1 MFLLLRPEF
10 YSFLVAKNVPTFTSG
25 ILQFFTV
32 RKCSYFYVRNFT
44 AKCRWKIVPK
54 STLRGSPGG
63 PWGCLGWS
71 WRLPGH
77 GRDTFWEKNGKLL
90 KSGPLFTNPGGGH
103 GDPVGTQKSTKNAPG
118 PENERSET
126 VHGTIFYRL
135 LPRSPFFSLVSSI
148 LARFCSKKG
157 WRKTCMFVEDRAL
170 FPNLWPSRNTAHGSK
185 NRCFD
190 FLRVCRFCRKN
201 DEKWVQ
207 NFDPRH
213 FPPKPPKSTLRDPV
227 LGPKTDP
234 N

>member
-1 MFLLLRPEF
+1 MKNRSKIDPEGVPGRPLGMSGLVLEAPGAWSRHFLRKEWKVIKIWTAFYWSRGRP
-10 YSFLVAKNVPTFTSG
+10 
-25 ILQFFTV
+25 
-32 RKCSYFYVRNFT
+32 
-44 AKCRWKIVPK
+44 
-54 STLRGSPGG
+54 
-63 PWGCLGWS
+63 
-71 WRLPGH
+71 
-77 GRDTFWEKNGKLL
+77 
-90 KSGPLFTNPGGGH
+90 

-118 PENERSET
+118 PENGRSET
-126 VHGTIFYRL
+126 VQGTIFYRL

-148 LARFCSKKG
+148 LARFCSKK
-157 WRKTCMFVEDRAL
+157 WWKKTCMFVEDRAL

-213 FPPKPPKSTLRDPV
+213 FPQKPPKSTLRDPV

>member
-1 MFLLLRPEF
+1 MKNRSKIDPEGVPGRSLGMSGLVLEAPGAWSRHFLRKEWKVIKIWTAFYWSRGRP
-10 YSFLVAKNVPTFTSG
+10 
-25 ILQFFTV
+25 
-32 RKCSYFYVRNFT
+32 
-44 AKCRWKIVPK
+44 
-54 STLRGSPGG
+54 
-63 PWGCLGWS
+63 
-71 WRLPGH
+71 
-77 GRDTFWEKNGKLL
+77 
-90 KSGPLFTNPGGGH
+90 

-118 PENERSET
+118 PENGRSET
-126 VHGTIFYRL
+126 VLGTIFYRL

-213 FPPKPPKSTLRDPV
+213 FPQKPPKSTLRDPV

>member
-1 MFLLLRPEF
+1 MKNRSKIDPEGVPGRPLGMSGLVLEAPGAWSRHFLRKEWKLIKIWTAFYWSRGRP
-10 YSFLVAKNVPTFTSG
+10 
-25 ILQFFTV
+25 
-32 RKCSYFYVRNFT
+32 
-44 AKCRWKIVPK
+44 
-54 STLRGSPGG
+54 
-63 PWGCLGWS
+63 
-71 WRLPGH
+71 
-77 GRDTFWEKNGKLL
+77 
-90 KSGPLFTNPGGGH
+90 

-118 PENERSET
+118 PENGRSET
-126 VHGTIFYRL
+126 VLGTIFYRL

-157 WRKTCMFVEDRAL
+157 WRKTCMLVEDRAL

-201 DEKWVQ
+201 DETWVQ
-207 NFDPRH
+207 IFDPRH
-213 FPPKPPKSTLRDPV
+213 FPQKPPKSTLRDPV